1 MGLTLP
7 IEQEIKAAKLDKLY
21 DAHKATW
28 ITLASETLKHVRKN
42 YPKGATIRPDD
53 VAENM
58 EKLLRVNEPLKN
70 HLDQKRLKPKYW
82 FLYFANFI
90 VDRGWDDIE
99 KEAAK

>member
-1 MGLTLP
+1 
-7 IEQEIKAAKLDKLY
+7 
-21 DAHKATW
+21 
-28 ITLASETLKHVRKN
+28 
-42 YPKGATIRPDD
+42 
-53 VAENM
+53 M